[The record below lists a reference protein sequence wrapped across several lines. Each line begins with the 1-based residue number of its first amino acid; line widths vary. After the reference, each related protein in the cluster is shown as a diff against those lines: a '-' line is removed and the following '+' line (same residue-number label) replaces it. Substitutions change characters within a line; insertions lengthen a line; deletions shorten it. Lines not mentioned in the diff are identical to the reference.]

1 MAFRIVTR
9 GALVRVGVGCGL
21 ALALGVAGWA
31 WMIRMPGASH
41 RGALPPADAE
51 TKAVAAQLDLDLT
64 HLVDAIGERNVDQ
77 KPLALAQAADWIE
90 SSLLAAGF
98 EPTRQTFEVRQVPC
112 SNVEVELRGDAQ
124 PSSIVV
130 VGAHYD
136 SAQGTP
142 GADDNGSGVVALLA
156 LARHFARTTHPK
168 TLRFVFFVN
177 EEPPFFWGPDMG
189 SVRYARR
196 SRERNED
203 IRAMFALETLGH
215 FDDAEGSQRY
225 PFPMSAFYPDRGDF
239 VAFVGNTD
247 SRELVRRSVG
257 TFRGA
262 TAFPS
267 EGAALPD
274 KTTGV
279 GWSDH
284 EPFWNQGYPALMVT
298 DTALFRGTHYHTKN
312 DVRAVVDTER
322 LARITIGL
330 ERVIDGLVGQGL

>member
-1 MAFRIVTR
+1 
-9 GALVRVGVGCGL
+9 
-21 ALALGVAGWA
+21 
-31 WMIRMPGASH
+31 MPGASH

-247 SRELVRRSVG
+247 SRELVRRTVG

-267 EGAALPD
+267 EGAALPTRRPGWGGA
-274 KTTGV
+274 TT
-279 GWSDH
+279 S
-284 EPFWNQGYPALMVT
+284 
-298 DTALFRGTHYHTKN
+298 RSGT
-312 DVRAVVDTER
+312 RATR
-322 LARITIGL
+322 R
-330 ERVIDGLVGQGL
+330 